1 MSNPLTTPQFVPP
14 LRPMTELYNIGHERP
29 FSILFANYS
38 WALGI
43 AGGLALLWAINAW
56 RGNHDRVEHRF
67 TLPLAA
73 ALIIGGFVNVL
84 AEVRQPGR
92 LIYGYYLGWYNWDT
106 AIIKYGIILLPV
118 FLALTWWLSFQSM
131 PRERLAAEV
140 AGLTAPWRQLA
151 DILSLWSRFY
161 SLFDS
166 RFLTRVVL
174 VAMAFLGLF
183 GPLYSAVF
191 LMNEHG
197 VPVWNSPAEAMLFLA
212 SGIGVAAAMMLGLVP
227 LLGWMASGQ
236 WLTPRPYHRWTAV
249 IAFTLCG
256 TVWYGWMWWIGR
268 FGTIEDL
275 RAANLFMGPV
285 RGRDFLELELRR
297 ADRADRGADHSPR
310 QVGAGADGGLHR
322 RHLGQLYRPHRHRAR
337 RRSDQPQRRRLPHLP
352 HRLRGVLVHR
362 RQPATGRRLP
372 RRAARRHPAQP
383 CPLSQGIGSC
393 WNVVAFS
400 PFVPP
405 PVSVSALRVLP
416 SAWWR

>member
-275 RAANLFMGPV
+275 RAANLFMGPYGEEIFWNWSFAGLIV
-285 RGRDFLELELRR
+285 PIVALITPLGRSVP
-297 ADRADRGADHSPR
+297 AQTVACIGAIWGSYTAR
-310 QVGAGADGGLHR
+310 IGIVLVGEAINRSGAGYLTFHTDFAAFWYTGVSLLLVGGFLAA
-322 RHLGQLYRPHRHRAR
+322 LLAATP
-337 RRSDQPQRRRLPHLP
+337 RS
-352 HRLRGVLVHR
+352 
-362 RQPATGRRLP
+362 PAP
-372 RRAARRHPAQP
+372 
-383 CPLSQGIGSC
+383 
-393 WNVVAFS
+393 
-400 PFVPP
+400 
-405 PVSVSALRVLP
+405 SVKA
-416 SAWWR
+416 